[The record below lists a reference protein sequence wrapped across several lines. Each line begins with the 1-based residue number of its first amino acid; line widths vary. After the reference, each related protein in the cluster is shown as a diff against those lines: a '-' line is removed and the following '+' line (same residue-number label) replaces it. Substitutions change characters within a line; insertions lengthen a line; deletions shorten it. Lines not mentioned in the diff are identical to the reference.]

1 MKKPLGVIV
10 SVVALALM
18 MFAPSKA
25 SAQVSI
31 YIGPGYP
38 AYGNGYGGY
47 YPRYGYGYGG
57 YYPRYGYGYG
67 GYPSYGYGGYYNNYA
82 YPRRY
87 ARRYVRRH
95 ARRWY

>member
-1 MKKPLGVIV
+1 MKRSLAILA
-10 SVVALALM
+10 SVVTLALM

-38 AYGNGYGGY
+38 S
-47 YPRYGYGYGG
+47 YGYGYGG
-57 YYPRYGYGYG
+57 YYPRYGYG

>member
-1 MKKPLGVIV
+1 MKKSLAILV
-10 SVVALALM
+10 SVVALGLV

-25 SAQVSI
+25 PAQVSI

-38 AYGNGYGGY
+38 A
-47 YPRYGYGYGG
+47 YGYGYGG

>member
-1 MKKPLGVIV
+1 MKRSLAILA

-18 MFAPSKA
+18 MFAPSQA

-38 AYGNGYGGY
+38 S
-47 YPRYGYGYGG
+47 YGYGYGG